1 MESGSKTA
9 WNGSGGRGE
18 RVGRAGGGGRPRV
31 SMRIRLTLWVVAIF
45 TVIQWS
51 ISGVLWLYQSA
62 SINRVFDKRLAERA
76 EEMVNE
82 LSRMV
87 PGTDREW
94 LDSFTQKQSQ
104 YLHSDR
110 IAIEVYRKDG
120 RPARAGGPAIF
131 SPLDVP
137 VADVLASDHVV
148 YLKIGTPVFD
158 GKKSRVRAVGMVI
171 LGADLEPY
179 VFVVA
184 SDDSMAQAQL
194 RMVMR
199 MFLISALLGPLVT
212 GACGWYIA
220 GIAVA
225 PFERLRKLASELG
238 PQSLNKTLD
247 LPVRNTEL
255 AELRDQLEEARVRI
269 RNAFEVQE
277 RFMTNV
283 SHELKTP
290 IAVVLTE
297 AQTLRAAGI
306 SEDVLAFVEST
317 EEEMLRLGKL
327 VESFLTLARVR
338 DGNHQIRGKRY
349 GVNDLV
355 MDAADHCAKVAEQA
369 GVVLSVTLLEDED
382 SLDAAVSGEP
392 ELLRTML
399 DNLIRN
405 AIRFTPSGKRVEVSL
420 DIDDAWVCVRV
431 KDQGA
436 GIPCDHIG
444 SVFDRFRQAENQ
456 QSGRASGY
464 GLGLAIAQ
472 GIAELHGGRISV
484 ENNVDGGCL
493 FQVRLPLNDPR
504 RVLGRSPVG
513 RAE

>member
-1 MESGSKTA
+1 MEAGSK
-9 WNGSGGRGE
+9 S
-18 RVGRAGGGGRPRV
+18 VGRGRPRI

-51 ISGVLWLYQSA
+51 IGGVLWLYQSA
-62 SINRVFDKRLAERA
+62 SINQVFDKRLVDRA
-76 EEMVNE
+76 DEMVKDI
-82 LSRMV
+82 SPMI
-87 PGTDREW
+87 PGSDREW
-94 LDSFTQKQSQ
+94 LDFYTQTQMRF
-104 YLHSDR
+104 LHSDR

-120 RPARAGGPAIF
+120 RPARSGGPPVF
-131 SPLDVP
+131 SPTEVP
-137 VADVLASDHVV
+137 IAEVLSSDHVV
-148 YLKIGTPVFD
+148 RLRIGKRVFGGEAD
-158 GKKSRVRAVGMVI
+158 RVRAVGMVM

-179 VFVVA
+179 VLVVA
-184 SDDSMAQAQL
+184 SDDDMAQAQL
-194 RMVMR
+194 RMVR
-199 MFLISALLGPLVT
+199 RLFLLSALLGPLVT

-225 PFERLRKLASELG
+225 PFERLQELASELG
-238 PQSLNKTLD
+238 PQSLNRTLD
-247 LPVRNTEL
+247 MPVWNTEL
-255 AELRDQLEEARVRI
+255 AELRDQLEDARVRI

-306 SEDVLAFVEST
+306 PEDVLGFVEST

-338 DGNHQIRGKRY
+338 DGNHQVRGKRY
-349 GVNDLV
+349 AVNDLV
-355 MDAADHCAKVAEQA
+355 MDATEHCAKVAAQA
-369 GVVLSVTLLEDED
+369 GVVLSATLLEDDD
-382 SLDAAVSGEP
+382 SLDASVSGEP

-405 AIRFTPSGKRVEVSL
+405 AIRFTPSGKRVDVSL
-420 DIDDAWVCVRV
+420 EVEGGEGAERWVRV
-431 KDQGA
+431 RVNDQGP
-436 GIPCDHIG
+436 GIPCDQIG

-456 QSGRASGY
+456 QNGRAGGY

-472 GIAELHGGRISV
+472 GIAELHGGRITV
-484 ENNVDGGCL
+484 KINADGGCL
-493 FQVRLPLNDPR
+493 FEVRLPLNGPR
-504 RVLGRSPVG
+504 GTTGRQAVVW
-513 RAE
+513 AE